1 MNALC
6 LHAFFARVFPPCA
19 TNGPLK
25 EQIACKSPS
34 SPSFRCT
41 AEWGMDKALPSE
53 KNVCVE
59 LIANVV
65 VAAVKLCAA
74 FFTASA
80 SMAAEAVHSIVD
92 VVLVALSFF
101 TLGSGFSMAEGVRRR
116 LIRTSFVRH
125 RDLYRPCVGS
135 ASGRGIVGGCS
146 QSLLLGQG
154 RPRLL
159 PSDEIRQGPSE
170 LQRPSGIRRGS
181 VGIVVATSSL
191 SVLRPTKLSQSG
203 RTAHAGMLRRRL
215 WIRPGGRIF

>member
-53 KNVCVE
+53 KNLCVE

-65 VAAVKLCAA
+65 VAAVKLCATL
-74 FFTASA
+74 FTASA

-92 VVLVALSFF
+92 GVVELFR
-101 TLGSGFSMAEGVRRR
+101 FSR
-116 LIRTSFVRH
+116 LDQAFRWPKACG
-125 RDLYRPCVGS
+125 D
-135 ASGRGIVGGCS
+135 
-146 QSLLLGQG
+146 
-154 RPRLL
+154 
-159 PSDEIRQGPSE
+159 D
-170 LQRPSGIRRGS
+170 
-181 VGIVVATSSL
+181 
-191 SVLRPTKLSQSG
+191 
-203 RTAHAGMLRRRL
+203 
-215 WIRPGGRIF
+215 

>member
-65 VAAVKLCAA
+65 VAVVKLYAA
-74 FFTASA
+74 LFTASA

-101 TLGSGFSMAEGVRRR
+101 TLGSGFSMAEGVRR
-116 LIRTSFVRH
+116 
-125 RDLYRPCVGS
+125 
-135 ASGRGIVGGCS
+135 
-146 QSLLLGQG
+146 
-154 RPRLL
+154 
-159 PSDEIRQGPSE
+159 
-170 LQRPSGIRRGS
+170 
-181 VGIVVATSSL
+181 
-191 SVLRPTKLSQSG
+191 
-203 RTAHAGMLRRRL
+203 
-215 WIRPGGRIF
+215 